1 MFNIFLGYMKN
12 LPLPIR
18 IKSFWGVEEYSSN
31 IEPSVNLKNSW
42 MIKSSWLIQ
51 ELSDLN
57 PN

>member
-1 MFNIFLGYMKN
+1 MFNMFLGYMKN

-18 IKSFWGVEEYSSN
+18 SKSFWDVEEYSSN

-42 MIKSSWLIQ
+42 MIKNSRLIQ